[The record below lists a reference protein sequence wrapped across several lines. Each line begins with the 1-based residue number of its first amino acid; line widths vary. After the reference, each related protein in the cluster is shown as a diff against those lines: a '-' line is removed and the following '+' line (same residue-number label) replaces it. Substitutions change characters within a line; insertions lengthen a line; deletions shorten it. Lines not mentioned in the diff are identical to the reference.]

1 MTKIANARPAAPV
14 KTAEPRAAAKAAPA
28 AAPVAQ
34 GWVAKAKAEAA
45 STANMTPM
53 QRHVAFFDANHD
65 GTLKLSETI
74 KGLQRLGLG
83 LFSSLPAAVFINGG
97 LGPKTTGK
105 ISLDV
110 NVKNIAAAKH
120 EGDSSVYDK
129 QGHFDHAK
137 FDEMFVKYDTDKD
150 GKLSTVEITAMQNER
165 AKTTFGKIATRGE
178 FGLLMKLAKDG
189 TVPGKDGKPLDTL
202 SRGRLQSFYD
212 GTLFYELAAQRE
224 AK

>member
-1 MTKIANARPAAPV
+1 MPKISTARPAAPV
-14 KTAEPRAAAKAAPA
+14 KTAGPRAATKPA
-28 AAPVAQ
+28 AAPAPAAQ

-45 STANMTPM
+45 SSANMTPM
-53 QRHVAFFDANHD
+53 QRHVAFFDTNHD
-65 GTLKLSETI
+65 GTLKLKETM

-83 LFSSLPAAVFINGG
+83 LFSSLPAAIFINGG

-105 ISLDV
+105 LSLDV

-120 EGDSSVYDK
+120 EGDSSVYDAK
-129 QGHFDHAK
+129 GHFDHAK
-137 FDEMFVKYDTDKD
+137 FDEMFMKYDTDRD

-178 FGLLMKLAKDG
+178 FGLLMKLASDG
-189 TVPGKDGKPLDTL
+189 TVKGQDGKPIDTL
-202 SRGRLQSFYD
+202 SRQRLQSFYD

-224 AK
+224 TK